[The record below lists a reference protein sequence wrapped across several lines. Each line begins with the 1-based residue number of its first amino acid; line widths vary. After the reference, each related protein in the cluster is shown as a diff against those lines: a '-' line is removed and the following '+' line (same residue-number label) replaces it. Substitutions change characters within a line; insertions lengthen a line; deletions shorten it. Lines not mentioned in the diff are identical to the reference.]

1 MTCPSCSAPVPAR
14 GVVCAY
20 CGTRLDVDLQ
30 GWSHLRPC
38 GLSDRLSCPDGHG
51 PLESLELPVG
61 DGAGP
66 GGDGAAAD
74 GDGAAIQLGRCAS
87 CLGLFLPIGALER
100 LLDQAVAPVWSVD
113 HQLLSTLTETP
124 RAESAPVRYRP
135 CPSCGELMNR
145 SLHGKRSGVVVDR
158 CRDHGLWLDAG
169 ELRQLLEWARA
180 GGALLDQERREQE
193 ALEQQE
199 RIQAEREQL
208 AGLQGERLAAES
220 VQRLLEPDRVDLL
233 TLLIRLARELV

>member
-30 GWSHLRPC
+30 GWSHLQPR

-61 DGAGP
+61 DGA
-66 GGDGAAAD
+66 AAG
-74 GDGAAIQLGRCAS
+74 GDGAAIQLGRCSS

-124 RAESAPVRYRP
+124 RAECAPVRYRP

-193 ALEQQE
+193 ALEQQQ
-199 RIQAEREQL
+199 RTQAEREQL
-208 AGLQGERLAAES
+208 AGLHAEP
-220 VQRLLEPDRVDLL
+220 VEPDPDLL
-233 TLLIRLARELV
+233 TLLTRLARQLL